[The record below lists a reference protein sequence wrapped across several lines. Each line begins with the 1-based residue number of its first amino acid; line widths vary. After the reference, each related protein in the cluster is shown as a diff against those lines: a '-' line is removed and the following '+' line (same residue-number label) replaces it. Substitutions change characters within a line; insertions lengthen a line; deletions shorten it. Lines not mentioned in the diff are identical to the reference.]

1 MDLSSET
8 DAVLQGLAQEA
19 SLNEATVL
27 QPTDQEAAAD
37 TQVASHDTPQPG
49 SAAPA
54 VVQVIEQIDDGEKV
68 TTVAETSLA
77 VPDAMLDDVAA
88 GTIAEVIAQQP
99 GATSA
104 TEPSVAESN
113 PVLDQQSEQPAANG
127 ATDAHTNGVTES
139 GGMSDVDGKADAAQ
153 GEPERGR
160 SRKRRAR
167 WGPAANAPA
176 EPAPDVTADGEP
188 TGRKKRRSRWE
199 EPAPAADESQQLAI
213 VDMSAGSGFPHEIVL
228 AGGIK
233 VGHYDTP
240 SSCNAPMRHKGPC
253 YEAACSI
260 CYNYCIIMHV
270 QPFTLSSILSRS
282 TTCPSW
288 HQPHAHLQYG
298 NCSVHVQTHV
308 QDKLHTWRSSLFYL
322 DIAWLLADL
331 LLVLQVT
338 LPPALTGAITSA
350 DPKIREL
357 QEQLNDVNRKILNNE
372 LDIPPEGERSPS
384 PPPRYDQNGQRLN
397 TREVRYKD
405 KLMDRR
411 SFLIEEMIKADPS
424 YRPPAD
430 YRPRKKERKIFIP
443 QKDYPGYN
451 FIGLIIGP
459 RGNTQKRMQKE
470 TNTKIAIRGRGSVKE
485 GAARDPKY
493 DYGEEE
499 ELHVLISGD
508 TQQDVSVL
516 ILHCLT

>member
-1 MDLSSET
+1 M
-8 DAVLQGLAQEA
+8 
-19 SLNEATVL
+19 
-27 QPTDQEAAAD
+27 
-37 TQVASHDTPQPG
+37 
-49 SAAPA
+49 
-54 VVQVIEQIDDGEKV
+54 
-68 TTVAETSLA
+68 
-77 VPDAMLDDVAA
+77 
-88 GTIAEVIAQQP
+88 
-99 GATSA
+99 
-104 TEPSVAESN
+104 
-113 PVLDQQSEQPAANG
+113 
-127 ATDAHTNGVTES
+127 
-139 GGMSDVDGKADAAQ
+139 
-153 GEPERGR
+153 
-160 SRKRRAR
+160 
-167 WGPAANAPA
+167 
-176 EPAPDVTADGEP
+176 
-188 TGRKKRRSRWE
+188 
-199 EPAPAADESQQLAI
+199 
-213 VDMSAGSGFPHEIVL
+213 
-228 AGGIK
+228 
-233 VGHYDTP
+233 
-240 SSCNAPMRHKGPC
+240 
-253 YEAACSI
+253 
-260 CYNYCIIMHV
+260 
-270 QPFTLSSILSRS
+270 
-282 TTCPSW
+282 
-288 HQPHAHLQYG
+288 
-298 NCSVHVQTHV
+298 
-308 QDKLHTWRSSLFYL
+308 
-322 DIAWLLADL
+322 
-331 LLVLQVT
+331 QVT

-397 TREVRYKD
+397 TREVRYKE

-508 TQQDVSVL
+508 TQQDVSSYTLLAPLLGPLQIPCHACTGLVAAELPVQLLACGLRSEQKPATDLVSLACHAWCSTVL
-516 ILHCLT
+516 VAQVVWTV